1 MGYARL
7 LTYDLSY
14 SDVFCATLHT
24 VWYKWNKS
32 KVKCHSYLY
41 YGRLFKEGSFQTLH
55 EIHMHVIK
63 FAVSLNYI
71 IHWPCWPSCLLVLQF
86 QDAGFT
92 RADSLMRTRCFL
104 VEFCSVC
111 SEFPVYSAEDGGL
124 RKLHQISLLIDL
136 RYLWQWP
143 GAVAP
148 LRRGLRQARGFRLPD
163 ITQVPDILLGKM
175 RWPCDGIQH
184 CTPP

>member
-1 MGYARL
+1 MLTQL
-7 LTYDLSY
+7 LTS
-14 SDVFCATLHT
+14 ST
-24 VWYKWNKS
+24 VPR
-32 KVKCHSYLY
+32 CRIHS
-41 YGRLFKEGSFQTLH
+41 GRFT
-55 EIHMHVIK
+55 
-63 FAVSLNYI
+63 
-71 IHWPCWPSCLLVLQF
+71 
-86 QDAGFT
+86 DAEAMFSVG
-92 RADSLMRTRCFL
+92 
-104 VEFCSVC
+104 SVC